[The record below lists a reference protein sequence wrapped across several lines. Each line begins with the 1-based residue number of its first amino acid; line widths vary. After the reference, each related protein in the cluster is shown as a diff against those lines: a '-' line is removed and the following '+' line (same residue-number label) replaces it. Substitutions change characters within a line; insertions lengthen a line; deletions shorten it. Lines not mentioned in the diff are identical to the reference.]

1 MIKIGD
7 SVIPWNDSFR
17 FYMTTKVIENLAFI
31 HTIIPLLIFMFCYI
45 IQLSNPH
52 YPPEVCVKVSLVN
65 FAITFTGLED
75 QLLGVVVVE
84 EMPEMEEKKNSIVI
98 SIARMKKELQEL
110 EDLILYMLSNSQ
122 GNILD
127 DHKLIETL
135 ANSKVKS
142 TVEIMFP
149 NLNRNL

>member
-1 MIKIGD
+1 M
-7 SVIPWNDSFR
+7 
-17 FYMTTKVIENLAFI
+17 
-31 HTIIPLLIFMFCYI
+31 
-45 IQLSNPH
+45 
-52 YPPEVCVKVSLVN
+52 KVSLVN

-84 EMPEMEEKKNSIVI
+84 EMPEMEEKKNSLVI
-98 SIARMKKELQEL
+98 SNARMKKELQEL

-142 TVEIMFP
+142 TVEIMSP
-149 NLNRNL
+149 NLNQNL

>member
-1 MIKIGD
+1 
-7 SVIPWNDSFR
+7 
-17 FYMTTKVIENLAFI
+17 
-31 HTIIPLLIFMFCYI
+31 
-45 IQLSNPH
+45 
-52 YPPEVCVKVSLVN
+52 
-65 FAITFTGLED
+65 
-75 QLLGVVVVE
+75 
-84 EMPEMEEKKNSIVI
+84 
-98 SIARMKKELQEL
+98 MKKELQEL